1 MADTG
6 AMTPTV
12 RNIGPAGRRR
22 RYLMA
27 GVLMVVGA
35 AITLLMA
42 VTGIPRGYRI
52 AAALP
57 FAIAALA
64 FFQARAHT

>member
-1 MADTG
+1 
-6 AMTPTV
+6 MTPTID
-12 RNIGPAGRRR
+12 NIGPSGRRR

-27 GVLMVVGA
+27 GALFVVGA
-35 AITLLMA
+35 GITAVMA
-42 VTGIPRGYRI
+42 VAGIERGYRL

-57 FAIAALA
+57 FAFASLA

>member
-1 MADTG
+1 
-6 AMTPTV
+6 MTPTV
-12 RNIGPAGRRR
+12 SNIGPSGRRR

-27 GVLMVVGA
+27 GTLLVVGA
-35 AITLLMA
+35 GLTLVMVVA
-42 VTGIPRGYRI
+42 GIGRGYRL

-57 FAIAALA
+57 FAIASLA

>member
-1 MADTG
+1 
-6 AMTPTV
+6 MTQTIN
-12 RNIGPAGRRR
+12 NIGPSGRRR

-27 GVLMVVGA
+27 GALLVVGA
-35 AITLLMA
+35 GVIA
-42 VTGIPRGYRI
+42 VMVVAGIPRGYRL

-57 FAIAALA
+57 FALASLA

>member
-1 MADTG
+1 LADTG
-6 AMTPTV
+6 TMTPTV

-27 GVLMVVGA
+27 GALLVVGA
-35 AITLLMA
+35 ALTMLLA
-42 VTGIPRGYRI
+42 VAGLPRGYRI